1 MHVPV
6 YTARSQ
12 PNYDKFPQRSF
23 GKTNPVKRSF
33 QDSWFTNRTS
43 LHYDEANDLTF
54 CMVAY
59 KEGKLNSNNLDK
71 AFIINGF
78 SN

>member
-1 MHVPV
+1 MFLDIPPI
-6 YTARSQ
+6 SQ
-12 PNYDKFPQRSF
+12 ANYDKFPQHSF
-23 GKTNPVKRSF
+23 GKKNPVKRSF
-33 QDSWFTNRTS
+33 RDSWFTNRTS

-54 CMVAY
+54 CMVPY
-59 KEGKLNSNNLDK
+59 KDGKLNSNKLDK